1 MLLCQKTSKACHK
14 DSRANLYSDLNIKI
28 IKFYDEFLTMRG
40 KYPHVQIDNKKAK
53 KWERT
58 SFCLHLSVKW

>member
-40 KYPHVQIDNKKAK
+40 KYPHVHIDNK
-53 KWERT
+53 
-58 SFCLHLSVKW
+58 